1 VVCTTALHLCRRVST
16 EVNSAVGSGGGRA
29 GGRAGEDGAGGLLGV
44 GYRDVREVVA
54 EQLSAADSIRR
65 MLEITTGASLLF
77 CL

>member
-1 VVCTTALHLCRRVST
+1 M

-29 GGRAGEDGAGGLLGV
+29 GRARTEREGYLGW
-44 GYRDVREVVA
+44 GTDVREVVA